1 MITSIMVTI
10 GIACLL
16 GLLFYF
22 LPWFVASNR
31 NHVNS
36 GMIGFL
42 NLVFG
47 WTILG
52 WILLMLWAIFGES
65 RNSHTSQNI
74 NVNLDGLTSYKSPQ
88 ADGSPISSADELTK
102 LSGLLDKG
110 LITKAEFDKMK
121 SRFI

>member
-74 NVNLDGLTSYKSPQ
+74 NVNSVAMASFKSPQ
-88 ADGSPISSADELTK
+88 ADSSPISSADELTK
-102 LSGLLDKG
+102 LSGLLDKV
-110 LITKAEFDKMK
+110 LITKVEFDKMK
-121 SRFI
+121 SKLI